1 MKRAAILLLMASA
14 LSAFGEF
21 ISGPWTYTVNEKSEV
36 TITGYSGSD
45 PSVVFPK
52 EIDGK
57 PVRTIGDPNKN
68 IYPFTNKSIKRVTLP
83 EGAVTIRNNAFINC
97 RNLTEFNIPSTVKF
111 IEGGAFV
118 QTGVKQVS
126 IPASVVTMGP
136 PCAIDSGMVD
146 FPEVLAES
154 DADNCFH
161 SSTNLASISVE
172 PSNAFFASKDG
183 VLFKKDMKTL
193 VAYPSGKRGSYTISQ
208 GVTNVGPS
216 AFGGAVNLTRVAA
229 PRGVARISE
238 MAFEGCESLEN
249 VALTEGLQEIGTMA
263 FARCVKLQKI
273 EIPATVTNIA
283 SGAFLDCVN
292 LKNAV
297 IEGENTV
304 VADDAFPSTCRVS
317 RR

>member
-1 MKRAAILLLMASA
+1 VKITPLLLM
-14 LSAFGEF
+14 LCSAFSAF
-21 ISGPWTYTVNEKSEV
+21 AQLTSGPWSYTVNEKSEV

-57 PVRTIGDPNKN
+57 PIKTIGEINKN
-68 IYPFTNKSIKRVTLP
+68 VYPFTNKSIKRVTLP
-83 EGAVTIRNNAFINC
+83 EGVVTIRNNAFINC

-118 QTGVKQVS
+118 QTGVKQVF

-136 PCAIDSGMVD
+136 PCAIESGMVD

-161 SSTNLASISVE
+161 SSTNLASINVE

-183 VLFKKDMKTL
+183 VLFKKDIKTL
-193 VAYPSGKRGSYTISQ
+193 VAYPSGKRGSYTIPQ

-216 AFGGAVNLTRVAA
+216 AFGGAVNLTRVAV
-229 PRGVARISE
+229 PREVARISE
-238 MAFEGCESLEN
+238 MAFEGCENLEN
-249 VALTEGLQEIGTMA
+249 ATLAEGLQEIGTMA

-283 SGAFLDCVN
+283 SGAFLDCVK
-292 LKNAV
+292 LKKAV
-297 IEGENTV
+297 IKGQNTA
-304 VADDAFPSTCRVS
+304 VADDAFPPSCQVN